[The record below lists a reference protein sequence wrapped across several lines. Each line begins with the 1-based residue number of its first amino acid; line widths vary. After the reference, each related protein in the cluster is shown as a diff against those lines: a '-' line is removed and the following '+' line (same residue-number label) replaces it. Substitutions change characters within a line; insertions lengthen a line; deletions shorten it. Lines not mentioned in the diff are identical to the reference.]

1 MQILGPYHWIWG
13 NCVSDIEYYQI
24 ILSNIANL
32 FLLAIGTEFFFLQTV
47 LVDFCNNYCLTNFKI
62 QGMNIHNLSQNKLQ
76 LGK

>member
-32 FLLAIGTEFFFLQTV
+32 FLLTFSLAIGTECFLSANSASR
-47 LVDFCNNYCLTNFKI
+47 LL
-62 QGMNIHNLSQNKLQ
+62 
-76 LGK
+76 